1 MIKEAKNDCLENYT
15 VDSIFRNRI
24 QLKQLKNGYRFGSDA
39 ILLASYVHAKKG
51 SLLEL
56 GAGVGAVSLGIA
68 WRYPQCRIIAVEK
81 DPEIVE
87 LLQENISKN
96 DMLGQVV
103 AKQTSIEKLPT
114 NFESCFDYIFANPPF
129 HKLTGTKSKNRHRY
143 LAHMGDK
150 LNFRDW
156 IKKAI
161 SACKP
166 KGYVSFIIRADRT
179 DEAVS
184 IFYGQGMGEI
194 TLFPIWPVMGS
205 PANRMIITA
214 RKESKTSCIIL
225 PGITLHNTDGT
236 LTSFAT
242 LAMKGQGIKES

>member
-56 GAGVGAVSLGIA
+56 GAGVGAVSLG
-68 WRYPQCRIIAVEK
+68 
-81 DPEIVE
+81 IVE

-161 SACKP
+161 WACKP